1 MRNPRAPVR
10 AGIPALVVSAAIL
23 ASGFLPGRAFGV
35 EANQAAPVFSAHSLD
50 GNATLNLAA
59 YKGKVV
65 FLDFWAS
72 WCGPCQTAMP
82 LIESLRS
89 EFPADQFQVLAVN
102 IDEDPAKAK
111 AFLESRKVKV
121 GYPSVSD
128 PEGRL
133 PATYGLKTMPTSYLI
148 DRSGVVRSVHAGF
161 RASDVDGLRAEIRAL
176 LGTPPVPAAADAK
189 R

>member
-1 MRNPRAPVR
+1 MCKTRVPVR
-10 AGIPALVVSAAIL
+10 AGLPALVLSLTLSAFGL
-23 ASGFLPGRAFGV
+23 APGRAAAV
-35 EANQAAPVFSAHSLD
+35 EPGQPAPSFSARALEGDS
-50 GNATLNLAA
+50 TLNLAQ

-72 WCGPCQTAMP
+72 WCQPCQTAMP
-82 LIESLRS
+82 LIESLRG

-102 IDEDPAKAK
+102 VDQDPAKAK
-111 AFLESRKVKV
+111 AFLARKKV

-133 PATYGLKTMPTSYLI
+133 PSSYGLKTMPTSYLI
-148 DRSGVVRSVHAGF
+148 DRNGVVRAVHAGF
-161 RASDVDGLRAEIRAL
+161 RSSDMDGLRAEIRAL
-176 LGTPPVPAAADAK
+176 LGTPPVPAAAEAK

>member
-1 MRNPRAPVR
+1 MRKTPRLVR
-10 AGIPALVVSAAIL
+10 AGSRALLLSAALLVAGL
-23 ASGFLPGRAFGV
+23 APGAARAV
-35 EANQAAPVFSAHSLD
+35 EAGQPAPSFSAHALEGDSTLSLS
-50 GNATLNLAA
+50 A

-72 WCGPCQTAMP
+72 WCGPCQNAMP
-82 LIESLRS
+82 VIESLRL

-102 IDEDPAKAK
+102 VDQDPAKAK
-111 AFLESRKVKV
+111 AFLERRKV

-128 PEGRL
+128 PEGHL

-148 DRSGVVRSVHAGF
+148 DRNGVVRYVHAGF
-161 RASDVDGLRAEIRAL
+161 RASDLDGLRSEIRGL
-176 LGTPPVPAAADAK
+176 LGTPAVPAAPEAK

>member
-1 MRNPRAPVR
+1 MRKTQAPVG
-10 AGIPALVVSAAIL
+10 AGVPALVLVTAIL
-23 ASGFLPGRAFGV
+23 AFGLLAGRAGAV
-35 EANQAAPVFSAHSLD
+35 EPGQQAPSFSARALD
-50 GNATLNLAA
+50 GDSTLSLAS

-102 IDEDPAKAK
+102 IDESPDKAK
-111 AFLESRKVKV
+111 SFLASRKTKV

-128 PEGRL
+128 PEGHL

-148 DRSGVVRSVHAGF
+148 DRNGVVRAVHAGF
-161 RASDVDGLRAEIRAL
+161 RASDMDGLRSEIRGL
-176 LGTPPVPAAADAK
+176 LGSPAVPAAAEVK
-189 R
+189 K

>member
-1 MRNPRAPVR
+1 MRKFQAPVR
-10 AGIPALVVSAAIL
+10 AALRALL
-23 ASGFLPGRAFGV
+23 ASAVLLAFQLAPGRALAVDPG
-35 EANQAAPVFSAHSLD
+35 QPAPSFAAHSLE
-50 GNATLNLAA
+50 GESTLSLGA

-65 FLDFWAS
+65 YLDFWAS

-82 LIESLRS
+82 LIESLRG

-102 IDEDPAKAK
+102 VDQDPAKAK
-111 AFLESRKVKV
+111 AFLARRKV

-148 DRSGVVRSVHAGF
+148 DRNGVVRSVHAGF
-161 RASDVDGLRAEIRAL
+161 RASDLPALRAEIRAL
-176 LGTPPVPAAADAK
+176 LGTPSVPAAAEAK

>member
-1 MRNPRAPVR
+1 MRKMQAPVG
-10 AGIPALVVSAAIL
+10 AGVPALVLSALL
-23 ASGFLPGRAFGV
+23 AFGLLPGRAPAA
-35 EANQAAPVFSAHSLD
+35 EAGQLAPSFSAHELD
-50 GNATLNLAA
+50 GAATLNLGA

-82 LIESLRS
+82 LIESLRN
-89 EFPADQFQVLAVN
+89 EFPAEQFQVLAVN
-102 IDEDPAKAK
+102 IDENPAKAK
-111 AFLESRKVKV
+111 AFLETRKVKI

-133 PATYGLKTMPTSYLI
+133 PAIYGLKTMPTSYLI
-148 DRSGVVRSVHAGF
+148 DRNGVIRSVHAGF
-161 RASDVDGLRAEIRAL
+161 RTSDMDGLRAEIRAL
-176 LGTPPVPAAADAK
+176 LGTPQVPAAADAK

>member
-1 MRNPRAPVR
+1 MRKTQTPVR
-10 AGIPALVVSAAIL
+10 AGLPALVISAALFAFGL
-23 ASGFLPGRAFGV
+23 APGRALAV
-35 EANQAAPVFSAHSLD
+35 EPGQPAPSFAAHALEGDSTLSL
-50 GNATLNLAA
+50 GT
-59 YKGKVV
+59 YRGKVV

-72 WCGPCQTAMP
+72 WCGPCQSAMP
-82 LIESLRS
+82 LIESLRN

-102 IDEDPAKAK
+102 LDQDPAKAK
-111 AFLESRKVKV
+111 AFLARRKV

-148 DRSGVVRSVHAGF
+148 DRNGVVRSVHAGF
-161 RASDVDGLRAEIRAL
+161 RASDLDGLRAEIRAL
-176 LGTPPVPAAADAK
+176 LGTPPVPAAAEAK

>member
-1 MRNPRAPVR
+1 MRKIRVPVPALLISATFLAFGLLPAR
-10 AGIPALVVSAAIL
+10 AGAVEPGQPAPS
-23 ASGFLPGRAFGV
+23 
-35 EANQAAPVFSAHSLD
+35 FSARALEGDS
-50 GNATLNLAA
+50 TLNLAQ

-72 WCGPCQTAMP
+72 WCQPCQTAMP
-82 LIESLRS
+82 LIESLRQ

-102 IDEDPAKAK
+102 VDQDPNKAK
-111 AFLESRKVKV
+111 AFLARKKV

-148 DRSGVVRSVHAGF
+148 DRNGVVRAVHAGF
-161 RASDVDGLRAEIRAL
+161 RSSDMDALRAEIRAL
-176 LGTPPVPAAADAK
+176 LGAPSVPANAEAK

>member
-1 MRNPRAPVR
+1 MRKTPSPVR
-10 AGIPALVVSAAIL
+10 ARLTALAFLATAVALLPLGARAVEPGQPAPS
-23 ASGFLPGRAFGV
+23 
-35 EANQAAPVFSAHSLD
+35 FSAHSLEGD
-50 GNATLNLAA
+50 STLSLSS

-72 WCGPCQTAMP
+72 WCQPCQTAMP
-82 LIESLRS
+82 LLDSLRG
-89 EFPADQFQVLAVN
+89 EFPADQFQILAVN
-102 IDEDPAKAK
+102 VDQDPNKAK
-111 AFLESRKVKV
+111 EMLARRKV

-148 DRSGVVRSVHAGF
+148 DRNGIVRSVHAGF
-161 RASDVDGLRAEIRAL
+161 RASDMDGLRAEIRAL
-176 LGTPPVPAAADAK
+176 LGAPAVPAAAEAK

>member
-1 MRNPRAPVR
+1 MRKTERPVR
-10 AGIPALVVSAAIL
+10 AGTRALLISAVLLVTAWAPRAARAVDAGQPAPS
-23 ASGFLPGRAFGV
+23 
-35 EANQAAPVFSAHSLD
+35 FSARALEGDSTLSLS
-50 GNATLNLAA
+50 N

-82 LIESLRS
+82 LIESLRN
-89 EFPADQFQVLAVN
+89 EFPADQFQVLAINV
-102 IDEDPAKAK
+102 DQDPAKAK
-111 AFLESRKVKV
+111 AFLERRKV

-148 DRSGVVRSVHAGF
+148 DRNGVVRAVHAGF
-161 RASDVDGLRAEIRAL
+161 RQSDLDGLRAEIKRL
-176 LGTPPVPAAADAK
+176 LATPAVPASPEAK

>member
-1 MRNPRAPVR
+1 MRKISRPVR
-10 AGIPALVVSAAIL
+10 AALPALAVSAL
-23 ASGFLPGRAFGV
+23 LLAFGAAPNARAV
-35 EANQAAPVFSAHSLD
+35 EAGQPAPSFSARALEGESTLSLS
-50 GNATLNLAA
+50 N

-82 LIESLRS
+82 LIESLRN

-102 IDEDPAKAK
+102 VDSDPTKAK
-111 AFLESRKVKV
+111 AFLERRKV

-133 PATYGLKTMPTSYLI
+133 PSSYGLKTMPTSYLI
-148 DRSGVVRSVHAGF
+148 DRNGVVRAVHAGF
-161 RASDVDGLRAEIRAL
+161 RQSDIEGLRSEIRAL
-176 LGTPPVPAAADAK
+176 IGAGGMVPASPEAK

>member
-1 MRNPRAPVR
+1 MRNTRAPVR
-10 AGIPALVVSAAIL
+10 AGIPALVISAAIL
-23 ASGFLPGRAFGV
+23 ASGLLPGRAFAV
-35 EANQAAPVFSAHSLD
+35 EANQPAPVFSAHSLD
-50 GNATLNLAA
+50 GDATLSLAA

-82 LIESLRS
+82 LIESLRN

-102 IDEDPAKAK
+102 IDENPAKAK
-111 AFLESRKVKV
+111 AFLASRKVKV

-148 DRSGVVRSVHAGF
+148 DRNGVVRSVHAGF

-176 LGTPPVPAAADAK
+176 LGTPPVPAAAEAQ

>member
-1 MRNPRAPVR
+1 MRKTQGPVR
-10 AGIPALVVSAAIL
+10 AGVPALVVSAALL
-23 ASGFLPGRAFGV
+23 ALGLLPGRALAVDAG
-35 EANQAAPVFSAHSLD
+35 QPAPSFSARALEGESILSL
-50 GNATLNLAA
+50 GA

-82 LIESLRS
+82 LIESLRN
-89 EFPADQFQVLAVN
+89 EFPADQFQILAVN
-102 IDEDPAKAK
+102 VDQDPAKAK
-111 AFLESRKVKV
+111 AFLARRKV

-148 DRSGVVRSVHAGF
+148 DRNGVVRAVHAGF
-161 RASDVDGLRAEIRAL
+161 RASDLDALRAEIRAL
-176 LGTPPVPAAADAK
+176 IGTPAVPAAAEAQ

>member
-1 MRNPRAPVR
+1 MRKIRRPVR
-10 AGIPALVVSAAIL
+10 AGFRALLSAAAAALLGL
-23 ASGFLPGRAFGV
+23 AAGPARAVDAG
-35 EANQAAPVFSAHSLD
+35 QPAPAFSAHALD
-50 GNATLNLAA
+50 GESTLSLSN

-65 FLDFWAS
+65 YLDFWAS
-72 WCGPCQTAMP
+72 WCGPCQAAMP
-82 LIESLRS
+82 VIESLRN

-102 IDEDPAKAK
+102 VDQDPAKAK
-111 AFLESRKVKV
+111 AFLERRKV

-148 DRSGVVRSVHAGF
+148 DRNGVVHSVHAGF
-161 RASDVDGLRAEIRAL
+161 KPSDAEGLRSEIRAL
-176 LGTPPVPAAADAK
+176 LGASGVPASPESK

>member
-1 MRNPRAPVR
+1 MCKNRGLVR
-10 AGIPALVVSAAIL
+10 ALLLSAAL
-23 ASGFLPGRAFGV
+23 LAFGLAPGAARAV
-35 EANQAAPVFSAHSLD
+35 EAGQTAPSFSAHALEGDSTLSLS
-50 GNATLNLAA
+50 A

-72 WCGPCQTAMP
+72 WCGPCQSAMP
-82 LIESLRS
+82 VIESLRN
-89 EFPADQFQVLAVN
+89 EFPADQFQVLAINV
-102 IDEDPAKAK
+102 DQDPSKAK
-111 AFLESRKVKV
+111 AFLERRKV

-148 DRSGVVRSVHAGF
+148 DRNGVVRYVHAGF
-161 RASDVDGLRAEIRAL
+161 RASDVEGLRNEIRAL
-176 LGTPPVPAAADAK
+176 LGSAALPASPEAN

>member
-1 MRNPRAPVR
+1 MRKTQAPVG
-10 AGIPALVVSAAIL
+10 AGVPALVLSAALL
-23 ASGFLPGRAFGV
+23 AFGLLPGRAP
-35 EANQAAPVFSAHSLD
+35 AAEPGQPAPSFSAHTLD
-50 GNATLNLAA
+50 GDATLSLGA

-72 WCGPCQTAMP
+72 WCGPCKTAMP
-82 LIESLRS
+82 LIESLRE
-89 EFPADQFQVLAVN
+89 EFPESQFQVLAVN
-102 IDEDPAKAK
+102 IDESPDKAK
-111 AFLESRKVKV
+111 AFLASRKVKV

-133 PATYGLKTMPTSYLI
+133 PSTYGLKTMPTSYLI
-148 DRSGVVRSVHAGF
+148 DRNGVIRAVHAGF

-176 LGTPPVPAAADAK
+176 LGTPAVPAAAEAK

>member
-1 MRNPRAPVR
+1 MRKTQTPVR
-10 AGIPALVVSAAIL
+10 AGFPALAASALLL
-23 ASGFLPGRAFGV
+23 AFGLLPGRALAV
-35 EANQAAPVFSAHSLD
+35 EPGQPAPSFSARALD
-50 GNATLNLAA
+50 GESMLSLGA

-82 LIESLRS
+82 LIESLRN
-89 EFPADQFQVLAVN
+89 EFSADQFQVLAVN
-102 IDEDPAKAK
+102 VDQDPAKARE
-111 AFLESRKVKV
+111 FLSRRKV

-133 PATYGLKTMPTSYLI
+133 PSTYGLKTMPTSYLI
-148 DRSGVVRSVHAGF
+148 DRNGVVRAVHAGF
-161 RASDVDGLRAEIRAL
+161 RASDLDGLRGEIRAL
-176 LGTPPVPAAADAK
+176 LGTPEVPAAAEAK